1 MVRRGAAPG
10 APASPMACRE
20 PFPTSPLRS
29 RVPHRSRPSAPRS
42 GIRRRP
48 GGRAWFRRSAFQCRM
63 MPSPDGG
70 CPQDRARRTSSRAS
84 TGSWPGPPGMR
95 GPETTKGSMPTY
107 SEPASI
113 AACMT
118 SAATS
123 FSAAP
128 ARMAAR
134 WIPAFAG
141 MTGEAAPRA
150 RLRGPHPGRRRAP
163 APRCEAWPLPEARQC
178 LQGVLYVAGVIR
190 RIAGAL

>member
-20 PFPTSPLRS
+20 PFPTSPLRP
-29 RVPHRSRPSAPRS
+29 RVPHRSRPSALRS
-42 GIRRRP
+42 GMRRRP
-48 GGRAWFRRSAFQCRM
+48 GGRAWFRRSAFQRRM

-84 TGSWPGPPGMR
+84 TGSWPSPPGMR

-128 ARMAAR
+128 ARTAAR

-141 MTGEAAPRA
+141 MTGKKSPPHAHGCEGRTHAGVVRPR
-150 RLRGPHPGRRRAP
+150 RGAKRGRSRRRIGVFRASCTSP
-163 APRCEAWPLPEARQC
+163 A
-178 LQGVLYVAGVIR
+178 
-190 RIAGAL
+190 